1 MENQDIFNKIKT
13 AAEKAATKDSPSM
26 DKVWSRVEDKLD
38 NKVLHKENN
47 LWKKLAVAAS
57 ILLVTSIAYQFFKTD
72 KEIVNP
78 QNNIVLKDDIE
89 TIIKD
94 SLPNN
99 NSIVEAET
107 TNPLI
112 KKEAEKILKEQITAA
127 EKVAI
132 TEKTIIDPVSAP
144 TSILESK
151 SDNESVNDNKS
162 ESKKTNFRLKGRF
175 FDAIGV
181 RHNTQEV
188 VAKKSEVQ
196 ETKNAPLVVID
207 GNAIAN
213 SKKDGTQTLSELDNT
228 EIESI
233 VELKEPLYII
243 NGVYY
248 SEEDLFGKKPTSPY
262 APLDKQEI
270 KTIKILQDEEAIATY
285 GEKGKKGVVI
295 ITTKTGKPA
304 VPK

>member
-13 AAEKAATKDSPSM
+13 AAEKAETKDFPSM

-38 NKVLHKENN
+38 KKVLHKENK

-57 ILLVTSIAYQFFKTD
+57 ILLVTSIAYQFFKTE
-72 KEIVNP
+72 KEIVIP
-78 QNNIVLKDDIE
+78 QNDVVLKDNSE

-94 SLPNN
+94 SLSNN
-99 NSIVEAET
+99 NPIVTTESI
-107 TNPLI
+107 NPLI
-112 KKEAEKILKEQITAA
+112 KKEAEKILKEQIAVY
-127 EKVAI
+127 EKVVA
-132 TEKTIIDPVSAP
+132 TEKITLDPVIAP
-144 TSILESK
+144 TSVVESK
-151 SDNESVNDNKS
+151 SEKEATNDDKS
-162 ESKKTNFRLKGRF
+162 ESRKSNYRLRNRVY
-175 FDAIGV
+175 DAIGV
-181 RHNTQEV
+181 HQNTQEV
-188 VAKKSEVQ
+188 VTKKSETQ

-207 GNAIAN
+207 GNAVAN
-213 SKKDGTQTLSELDNT
+213 SKKNGTQTLSEMDSND
-228 EIESI
+228 IESI

-270 KTIKILQDEEAIATY
+270 KTIKILQDEEAIAAY